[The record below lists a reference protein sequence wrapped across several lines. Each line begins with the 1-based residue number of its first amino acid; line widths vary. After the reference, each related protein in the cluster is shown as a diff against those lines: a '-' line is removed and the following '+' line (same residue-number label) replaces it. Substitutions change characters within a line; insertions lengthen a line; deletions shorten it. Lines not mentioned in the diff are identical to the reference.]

1 MQEVLTESVRLVNL
15 PFTVLVV
22 GLLIYWLLVMLGLLH
37 FDTGADADLHAVGD
51 AGLEAGADAGAAVDG
66 HADLGAP
73 TDLAA
78 DGSPASDAGG
88 DLAGDAQAA
97 DGADGGD
104 HGQAG
109 EGHGPGFLAS
119 VFRFVNLGDVPAM
132 IVVSL
137 QALCMWVF
145 AMIANHYWYTDS
157 LLRGLVFAVPN
168 VLLSAVFTRY
178 LTWPM
183 ARFFRALNREYDEHR
198 PLVGR
203 TCVVLTSE
211 VNDQFGQAQ
220 IATRGAPVVINV
232 RTTEPVPLRKGD
244 TGLVVREDKAR
255 HVYFV
260 RRVTPDQLEV

>member
-22 GLLIYWLLVMLGLLH
+22 GLLIYWMLVMVGLLQ
-37 FDTGADADLHAVGD
+37 FDTGADADLQAGGD
-51 AGLEAGADAGAAVDG
+51 AGLDAGSGADAGAALDG
-66 HADLGAP
+66 HADVGGHA
-73 TDLAA
+73 DLAA
-78 DGSPASDAGG
+78 DGSLAADGG
-88 DLAGDAQAA
+88 GELAGDAHAA
-97 DGADGGD
+97 DGADDGHTGGD
-104 HGQAG
+104 
-109 EGHGPGFLAS
+109 HGPGFLAS

-145 AMIANHYWYTDS
+145 AMIANHYWNNES
-157 LLRGLVFAVPN
+157 LLRGLVFVVPN

-178 LTWPM
+178 LTWPL

-211 VNDQFGQAQ
+211 VNGQFGQAQ

-232 RTTEPVPLRKGD
+232 RTTESAPLRKGD
-244 TGLVVREDKAR
+244 TGLVVREDQAR
-255 HVYFV
+255 HLYFI
-260 RRVTPDQLEV
+260 RRVTSEQLEP

>member
-15 PFTVLVV
+15 PFTVLLI

-37 FDTGADADLHAVGD
+37 FDTGADADVQAGGD
-51 AGLEAGADAGAAVDG
+51 AGLDGGGGADAGAAVDG
-66 HADLGAP
+66 PADLGAH

-78 DGSPASDAGG
+78 DGSVSSDAGG
-88 DLAGDAQAA
+88 DLAGDAHAA
-97 DGADGGD
+97 EGADHGD
-104 HGQAG
+104 AA
-109 EGHGPGFLAS
+109 EGHGAGFLAS

-145 AMIANHYWYTDS
+145 AMIANHYWNDDS
-157 LLRGLVFAVPN
+157 LVRGLVSVVPN

-220 IATRGAPVVINV
+220 IATRGAPVVINA

-255 HVYFV
+255 HVFFI

>member
-1 MQEVLTESVRLVNL
+1 MLEVLTESVRLVNL

-22 GLLIYWLLVMLGLLH
+22 GLLIYWLLVMVGFLH
-37 FDTGADADLHAVGD
+37 FDTGADADLQAGGEAGFEAGTD
-51 AGLEAGADAGAAVDG
+51 AGVSVDG
-66 HADLGAP
+66 HADLSTH

-78 DGSPASDAGG
+78 DTGG
-88 DLAGDAQAA
+88 ELAADTGGEVAGDAHAGNGAQ
-97 DGADGGD
+97 DG
-104 HGQAG
+104 HAG
-109 EGHGPGFLAS
+109 EDHGPGFLSS

-132 IVVSL
+132 IVISL

-145 AMIANHYWYTDS
+145 AMIANHYWGNES
-157 LLRGLVFAVPN
+157 LVRGLVFVVPN
-168 VLLSAVFTRY
+168 IVLSAVVTRY

-198 PLVGR
+198 PLLGR

-232 RTTEPVPLRKGD
+232 RTTEPKPLRKGE
-244 TGLVVREDKAR
+244 TGLVVREDKDR
-255 HVYFV
+255 HLFFIRKVMS
-260 RRVTPDQLEV
+260 DQLET